1 MLDGKT
7 IFFADVQL
15 VIGGLQI
22 NKNVVQVDLV
32 PHIYI
37 ERKTYVLYHKEK
49 LNAKWNYMLVI
60 Q

>member
-22 NKNVVQVDLV
+22 KNVVQMDLV
-32 PHIYI
+32 RHIYI